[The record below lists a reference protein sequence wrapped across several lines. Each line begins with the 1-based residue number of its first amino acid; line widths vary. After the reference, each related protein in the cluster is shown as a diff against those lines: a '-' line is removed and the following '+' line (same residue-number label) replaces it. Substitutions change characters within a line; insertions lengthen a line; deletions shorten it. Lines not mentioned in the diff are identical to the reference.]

1 MDTPAAPSVAPVAP
15 STEDP
20 IRASGDAPSTGPA
33 VLEAAA
39 PRTLAV
45 PVVVGIGSALPPS
58 RDQREIWDTFFAE
71 HFSHRSVPEQIFMN
85 SGVETRHAAVDPR
98 VEDVANWGTEKRMQR
113 FLEEAMPLGRAAI
126 EACLDDAGLTPADV
140 GQLTVVSC
148 TGYATPGLDV
158 LLARELGLGVD
169 AQRLHI
175 GHMGCYAAVPGLATV
190 ADVVAA
196 RGRVSIMLCLELT
209 SLHVQPPTTDLEQ
222 VVAHALFSDAATA
235 VAVAPDAAAGFEVV
249 DVVAR
254 TDTDHREKMRWDV
267 TDQGFRMALSSKVPR
282 VLEQHVEAV
291 VEELLA
297 PRGLTADDV
306 RSWAVH
312 PGGPKIMDVVRD
324 RLDLDEAWFAESRG
338 VLRDHGNCSSA
349 TALLVLD
356 RIRAGRELRVGDP
369 VILMAFGPGL
379 TLYAALLRVRG

>member
-1 MDTPAAPSVAPVAP
+1 MEPVAAPPSVAPARGAGAP
-15 STEDP
+15 
-20 IRASGDAPSTGPA
+20 AAGAA

-45 PVVVGIGSALPPS
+45 PTVVGIGTALPPD
-58 RDQREIWDTFFAE
+58 RGQREIWDTFFGE
-71 HFSHRSVPEQIFMN
+71 HYGNRAAPEQIFMN
-85 SGVETRHAAVDPR
+85 SGVDTRHAAVDPR
-98 VEDVANWGTEKRMQR
+98 IEDVANWGTEQRMKR
-113 FLEEAMPLGRAAI
+113 FLEEAMPLGKAAI
-126 EACLDDAGLTPADV
+126 EACLQDAGIAPADV

-158 LLARELGLGVD
+158 LLARELGLGLD

-190 ADVVAA
+190 ADGVAA

-209 SLHVQPPTTDLEQ
+209 SLHVQPPTRDLEQ

-235 VAVAPDAAAGFEVV
+235 VAVAPDAAAGLEVV

-267 TDQGFRMALSSKVPR
+267 TDQGFRMALSSKVPV

-297 PRGLTADDV
+297 PRGLTATDV
-306 RSWAVH
+306 RGWAVH
-312 PGGPKIMDVVRD
+312 PGGPKIIDVVRD
-324 RLDLDEAWFAESRG
+324 RLGLGEEDVRESRG

-356 RIRAGRELRVGDP
+356 RIRQGRELRAGDP

-379 TLYAALLRVRG
+379 TLYASLLRVRG

>member
-1 MDTPAAPSVAPVAP
+1 MDFPAATSSAA
-15 STEDP
+15 
-20 IRASGDAPSTGPA
+20 PA
-33 VLEAAA
+33 VLAAAA

-45 PVVVGIGSALPPS
+45 PVVVGIGTALPPD
-58 RDQREIWDTFFAE
+58 RGQREIWDTFFGE
-71 HFSHRSVPEQIFMN
+71 HYGNRAAPEQIFMN
-85 SGVETRHAAVDPR
+85 SGVDTRHAAVDPR
-98 VEDVANWGTEKRMQR
+98 IEDVANWGTEQRMKR

-126 EACLDDAGLTPADV
+126 EACLEDAGIAPADV

-158 LLARELGLGVD
+158 LLARELGLGLD

-190 ADVVAA
+190 ADGVAA

-209 SLHVQPPTTDLEQ
+209 SLHVQPPTRDLEQ

-235 VAVAPDAAAGFEVV
+235 VAVAPDAAAGLEVV

-267 TDQGFRMALSSKVPR
+267 TDQGFRMALSSKVPV
-282 VLEQHVEAV
+282 VLEQHVEGV

-297 PRGLTADDV
+297 PRGLTAADV
-306 RSWAVH
+306 RGWAVH
-312 PGGPKIMDVVRD
+312 PGGPKIIDVVRD
-324 RLDLDEAWFAESRG
+324 RLGLQEDDVRESRG

-356 RIRAGRELRVGDP
+356 RIRQGRELRAGDP

>member
-1 MDTPAAPSVAPVAP
+1 MDSSAAPSVAPGALPAAP
-15 STEDP
+15 
-20 IRASGDAPSTGPA
+20 
-33 VLEAAA
+33 

-45 PVVVGIGSALPPS
+45 PTVVGIGSALPPA
-58 RDQREIWDTFFAE
+58 RDQQEIWDTYFGE
-71 HFSHRSVPEQIFMN
+71 HFGHRSVPEQIFMN
-85 SGVETRHAAVDPR
+85 SGVQTRHAAVDPR
-98 VEDVANWGTEKRMQR
+98 IEDVANWGTEQRMQR

-126 EACLDDAGLTPADV
+126 QACLDDAGLVPADV

-158 LLARELGLGVD
+158 LLARDLGLGAD

-190 ADVVAA
+190 ADGVAA

-209 SLHVQPPTTDLEQ
+209 SLHVQPPTRDLEQ

-235 VAVAPDAAAGFEVV
+235 VAVAPDAPAGLEVV
-249 DVVAR
+249 DVAAR
-254 TDTDHREKMRWDV
+254 TDTDHREKMRWDI
-267 TDQGFRMALSSKVPR
+267 TDQGFRMALSSKVPK
-282 VLEQHVEAV
+282 VLDQHVEAV

-297 PRGLTADDV
+297 PRGLTAADV
-306 RSWAVH
+306 RGWAVH

-324 RLDLDEAWFAESRG
+324 RLEIDESWLTESRG

-356 RIRAGRELRVGDP
+356 RIRRERDLRAGDP

>member
-1 MDTPAAPSVAPVAP
+1 MDLLAAPSVAPAAP
-15 STEDP
+15 
-20 IRASGDAPSTGPA
+20 ADAPA
-33 VLEAAA
+33 VLAAAA

-45 PVVVGIGSALPPS
+45 PTVIGIGSAMPPA
-58 RDQREIWDTFFAE
+58 RPQREIWDSFFRD
-71 HFSHRSVPEQIFMN
+71 HFSSSSVPEQIFFN
-85 SGVETRHAAVDPR
+85 SGVDSRHSAVDPR
-98 VEDVANWGTEKRMQR
+98 IEPVTEWGTERRMQR
-113 FLEEAMPLGRAAI
+113 FLEEALPLGRAAI
-126 EACLDDAGLTPADV
+126 EECLRDADLSPGDV

-158 LLARELGLGVD
+158 LLARDLGLGVD

-190 ADVVAA
+190 ADGVAA

-209 SLHVQPPTTDLEQ
+209 SLHVQPPTRDLEQ

-235 VAVAPDAAAGFEVV
+235 VAVAPDAPAGLEVV

-267 TDQGFRMALSSKVPR
+267 TDRGFRMALSSKVPK
-282 VLEQHVEAV
+282 VLDLHVQDV
-291 VEELLA
+291 VDDLLA
-297 PRGLTADDV
+297 PRGLTAADV
-306 RSWAVH
+306 AGWAVH

-324 RLDLDEAWFAESRG
+324 RLGLDEDDLRESRAT
-338 VLRDHGNCSSA
+338 LREHGNCSSA

-356 RIRAGRELRVGDP
+356 RIRRERTLRPGDP
-369 VILMAFGPGL
+369 VVLMAFGPGL